1 MDISFVIITGG
12 KKPKHVKRLL
22 TSIRKQDIKNCE
34 AIVVGAT
41 ENLSIDLF
49 SLGLS
54 SPKSNVIKTI
64 EKKEQQNKEKT
75 Q

>member
-12 KKPKHVKRLL
+12 KKPEHVERLL
-22 TSIRKQDIKNCE
+22 SSIKKQDIKNCE
-34 AIVVGAT
+34 SIVVGFT
-41 ENLSIDLF
+41 ENLSLDLF

-64 EKKEQQNKEKT
+64 EKKVF
-75 Q
+75 

>member
-41 ENLSIDLF
+41 EGLPIDLF

-54 SPKSNVIKTI
+54 APKSNVINTI
-64 EKKEQQNKEKT
+64 ERKEAARKG
-75 Q
+75 